1 MLTMR
6 PLDER
11 GAWAAKSK
19 KEYDLDENGER
30 IRLPSGRYKT
40 HKIDLTGW
48 NDKDNTS
55 CGARRGLTLPT
66 IFGEKRK
73 PERIDHRSNAE
84 RGIDEIPTVHMGVAA
99 CQMEKKGIATEKGEL
114 NRNIQKANRLIREIR
129 AQIGKL
135 KEWIADLFKARE
147 TAPEQPPQSPNLA
160 NLLMKYLS
168 VQREKSR
175 KYSQSW
181 QHQHAAD
188 ELKTIAAA
196 VNYLSEHG
204 ISNLD
209 ELDDSL
215 SSVSDKAYSI
225 REGMKTAEQRMK
237 ELQKLLEHGRNYQ
250 TYKPIQ
256 DEYRQ
261 IRWKG
266 KQEKFAEA
274 RRAELTLWDAA
285 NRYLHANLTDTKT
298 LPISKWK
305 HEYADLK
312 EQRDTDYTKLKATRA
327 EVAELQNEY
336 RWKRHDSLTIRGNKW
351 YRHSQSKG
359 GGPVDFVMEFFGKS
373 FTEAVELLTGEKG
386 AAPPPDRPS
395 LAPLSDFRLPPRSTD
410 NRIARNYLTAA
421 RRIDEDVT
429 GFFFSTGDIYEEAAH
444 HNAVFVGRDESGIP
458 RYAHQRGT
466 AGSFRLDVKG
476 SDKAFNFCYRG
487 EDERLFVFEAPID
500 LLSFLCLF
508 KKDWQK
514 QSYLA
519 LGGVG
524 EKALLRFLSDRP
536 NIKTVYLCLDSDEA
550 GNDACSRLAELVPEG
565 LTVHRLIPLFKDWN
579 EVLQHRA
586 EITDGKYLREA
597 IYGLKE
603 PPQEET
609 VEIIRMS
616 EVDTQTVEWLW
627 EPYIPFG
634 KVTIVQGNPGE
645 GKTTFALRLAAA
657 CTTGGT
663 LPGMKPLPPFQVI
676 YQTAEDGLGDTVKP
690 RLIEAAADLDR
701 VLVIDEAKRE
711 LTLSDE
717 RIEKAIT
724 QNGARLII
732 LDPIQAYM
740 GEKTDMNRANEVRP
754 MFRRLADVAERTGC
768 AVILIG
774 HLNKAA
780 GGQSAYRGLGSIDFR
795 AAARSVLLIGRVK
808 REPNVRVIVHD
819 KSSLAPEGKPVAFCL
834 DPETGFEWI
843 GEYDITADELLSGA
857 GGNTATKT
865 EQAERLIL
873 DLLADGKELASEDI
887 VKAAAE
893 AGISERTVQNAKRN
907 MGGILGARRVG
918 GQWYNFIKK
927 KQPPEPAS

>member
-1 MLTMR
+1 MYYTQ
-6 PLDER
+6 EQ
-11 GAWAAKSK
+11 
-19 KEYDLDENGER
+19 
-30 IRLPSGRYKT
+30 
-40 HKIDLTGW
+40 ID
-48 NDKDNTS
+48 
-55 CGARRGLTLPT
+55 R
-66 IFGEKRK
+66 
-73 PERIDHRSNAE
+73 
-84 RGIDEIPTVHMGVAA
+84 
-99 CQMEKKGIATEKGEL
+99 
-114 NRNIQKANRLIREIR
+114 AN
-129 AQIGKL
+129 Q
-135 KEWIADLFKARE
+135 ADLVSFLHGQG
-147 TAPEQPPQSPNLA
+147 EQL
-160 NLLMKYLS
+160 
-168 VQREKSR
+168 
-175 KYSQSW
+175 
-181 QHQHAAD
+181 
-188 ELKTIAAA
+188 
-196 VNYLSEHG
+196 
-204 ISNLD
+204 
-209 ELDDSL
+209 
-215 SSVSDKAYSI
+215 
-225 REGMKTAEQRMK
+225 
-237 ELQKLLEHGRNYQ
+237 
-250 TYKPIQ
+250 
-256 DEYRQ
+256 
-261 IRWKG
+261 
-266 KQEKFAEA
+266 
-274 RRAELTLWDAA
+274 
-285 NRYLHANLTDTKT
+285 
-298 LPISKWK
+298 
-305 HEYADLK
+305 
-312 EQRDTDYTKLKATRA
+312 TRA
-327 EVAELQNEY
+327 GNEY
-336 RWKRHDSLTIRGNKW
+336 RWKRHDSMTIRGNKW

-373 FTEAVELLTGEKG
+373 FTEAVELLTGEQG
-386 AAPPPDRPS
+386 AAAPDRPS
-395 LAPLSDFRLPPRSTD
+395 PAPLSDFRLPPRSDT
-410 NRIARNYLTAA
+410 AGQVKSYLTEA
-421 RRIDEDVT
+421 RRIDEDVS

-466 AGSFRLDVKG
+466 AGNFRLDVKG
-476 SDKAFNFCYRG
+476 SDKAFNFSYRG
-487 EDERLFVFEAPID
+487 AGERLFVFEAPID

-508 KKDWQK
+508 KKGWQK
-514 QSYLA
+514 QSYLS

-536 NIKTVYLCLDSDEA
+536 DIQTVYLCLDSDQA
-550 GNDACSRLAELVPEG
+550 GNDACSRLVNLTPEG
-565 LTVHRLIPLFKDWN
+565 LTVHRLVPLFKDWN
-579 EVLQHRA
+579 EVLQRKG

-597 IYGLKE
+597 VYGLKE
-603 PPQEET
+603 PPPQEET

-616 EVDTQTVEWLW
+616 EVGTQAVEWLW

-690 RLIEAAADLDR
+690 RLIEAKADLDR

-754 MFRRLADVAERTGC
+754 IFRRLAEVAERTGC

-834 DPETGFEWI
+834 DPETGFSWI

-857 GGNTATKT
+857 GGNNATKT

-887 VKAAAE
+887 EKAATE
-893 AGISERTVQNAKRN
+893 AGISARTVRAAKRN
-907 MGGILGARRVG
+907 LDGRITSKRIGAA
-918 GQWYNFIKK
+918 WYHALKK
-927 KQPPEPAS
+927 

>member
-1 MLTMR
+1 MYYTQ
-6 PLDER
+6 EQ
-11 GAWAAKSK
+11 
-19 KEYDLDENGER
+19 
-30 IRLPSGRYKT
+30 
-40 HKIDLTGW
+40 ID
-48 NDKDNTS
+48 
-55 CGARRGLTLPT
+55 R
-66 IFGEKRK
+66 
-73 PERIDHRSNAE
+73 
-84 RGIDEIPTVHMGVAA
+84 
-99 CQMEKKGIATEKGEL
+99 
-114 NRNIQKANRLIREIR
+114 AN
-129 AQIGKL
+129 Q
-135 KEWIADLFKARE
+135 ADLVSFLHGQG
-147 TAPEQPPQSPNLA
+147 EQL
-160 NLLMKYLS
+160 
-168 VQREKSR
+168 
-175 KYSQSW
+175 
-181 QHQHAAD
+181 
-188 ELKTIAAA
+188 
-196 VNYLSEHG
+196 
-204 ISNLD
+204 
-209 ELDDSL
+209 
-215 SSVSDKAYSI
+215 
-225 REGMKTAEQRMK
+225 
-237 ELQKLLEHGRNYQ
+237 
-250 TYKPIQ
+250 
-256 DEYRQ
+256 
-261 IRWKG
+261 
-266 KQEKFAEA
+266 
-274 RRAELTLWDAA
+274 
-285 NRYLHANLTDTKT
+285 
-298 LPISKWK
+298 
-305 HEYADLK
+305 
-312 EQRDTDYTKLKATRA
+312 TRA
-327 EVAELQNEY
+327 GNEY
-336 RWKRHDSLTIRGNKW
+336 RWKRHDSLTVRGNKW

-359 GGPVDFVMEFFGKS
+359 GAPVDFVMEFFGKS
-373 FTEAVELLTGEKG
+373 FTEAVEMLTGEKG

-395 LAPLSDFRLPPRSTD
+395 PAPLSDFRLPPRSTD

-429 GFFFSTGDIYEEAAH
+429 GFFFATGDIYEEAAH
-444 HNAVFVGRDESGIP
+444 HNAVFVGRDEDGVP

-487 EDERLFVFEAPID
+487 EGERLFVFEAPID

-550 GNDACSRLAELVPEG
+550 GNDACSRLVKLMPEG
-565 LTVHRLIPLFKDWN
+565 YTVHRLIPLFKDWN

-597 IYGLKE
+597 VYGLKE

-657 CTTGGT
+657 CTNR
-663 LPGMKPLPPFQVI
+663 KPFPHMAVHEPFNVI
-676 YQTAEDGLGDTVKP
+676 YQTAEDGLGDTIKP
-690 RLIEAAADLDR
+690 RLMEAEADLDR
-701 VLVIDEAKRE
+701 ILVIDESKQG
-711 LTLSDE
+711 LSLSDE
-717 RIEKAIT
+717 RIERAIRQT
-724 QNGARLII
+724 GARLII
-732 LDPIQAYM
+732 LDPIQAYV
-740 GEKTDMNRANEVRP
+740 GEKTDMNKANEIRP
-754 MFRRLADVAERTGC
+754 MFRRLAEIAERTGC

-819 KSSLAPEGKPVAFCL
+819 KSSLAPEGKPIAFCL
-834 DPETGFEWI
+834 DPETGFSWI

-873 DLLADGKELASEDI
+873 DLLADGKELASEDL

-907 MGGILGARRVG
+907 MGGVLGARRVG

>member
-1 MLTMR
+1 MYYTQEQIDRANQADIVSFLQ
-6 PLDER
+6 
-11 GAWAAKSK
+11 SQ
-19 KEYDLDENGER
+19 GEQ
-30 IRLPSGRYKT
+30 L
-40 HKIDLTGW
+40 
-48 NDKDNTS
+48 
-55 CGARRGLTLPT
+55 
-66 IFGEKRK
+66 
-73 PERIDHRSNAE
+73 
-84 RGIDEIPTVHMGVAA
+84 
-99 CQMEKKGIATEKGEL
+99 
-114 NRNIQKANRLIREIR
+114 
-129 AQIGKL
+129 
-135 KEWIADLFKARE
+135 
-147 TAPEQPPQSPNLA
+147 
-160 NLLMKYLS
+160 
-168 VQREKSR
+168 
-175 KYSQSW
+175 
-181 QHQHAAD
+181 
-188 ELKTIAAA
+188 
-196 VNYLSEHG
+196 
-204 ISNLD
+204 
-209 ELDDSL
+209 
-215 SSVSDKAYSI
+215 
-225 REGMKTAEQRMK
+225 
-237 ELQKLLEHGRNYQ
+237 
-250 TYKPIQ
+250 
-256 DEYRQ
+256 
-261 IRWKG
+261 
-266 KQEKFAEA
+266 
-274 RRAELTLWDAA
+274 
-285 NRYLHANLTDTKT
+285 
-298 LPISKWK
+298 
-305 HEYADLK
+305 
-312 EQRDTDYTKLKATRA
+312 TRA
-327 EVAELQNEY
+327 GQEY
-336 RWKRHDSLTIRGNKW
+336 RWKRHNSLTVRGNKW

-373 FTEAVELLTGEKG
+373 FTEAVELLTGEQG
-386 AAPPPDRPS
+386 AAAPDRPS
-395 LAPLSDFRLPPRSTD
+395 PAPLSDFRLPPRSDT
-410 NRIARNYLTAA
+410 AGQVKSYLTEA
-421 RRIDEDVT
+421 RRIDEDVM
-429 GFFFSTGDIYEEAAH
+429 GFFFASGDIYEEAAH

-466 AGSFRLDVKG
+466 AGNFRLDVKG
-476 SDKAFNFCYRG
+476 SDKAFNFSYRG
-487 EDERLFVFEAPID
+487 AGERLFVFEAPID

-508 KKDWQK
+508 KKGWQK
-514 QSYLA
+514 QSYLS

-536 NIKTVYLCLDSDEA
+536 DIQTVYLCLDSDQA
-550 GNDACSRLAELVPEG
+550 GNDACSRLVNLTPEG
-565 LTVHRLIPLFKDWN
+565 LTVHRLVPLFKDWN
-579 EVLQHRA
+579 EVLQRKG

-597 IYGLKE
+597 VYGLKE
-603 PPQEET
+603 PPPQEET

-616 EVDTQTVEWLW
+616 EVGTQAVEWLW

-690 RLIEAAADLDR
+690 RLIEAKADLDR

-754 MFRRLADVAERTGC
+754 IFRRLAEVAERTGC

-834 DPETGFEWI
+834 DPETGFSWI

-857 GGNTATKT
+857 GGNNATKT

-887 VKAAAE
+887 EKAATE
-893 AGISERTVQNAKRN
+893 AGISARTVRAAKRN
-907 MGGILGARRVG
+907 LDGRITSKRIGAA
-918 GQWYNFIKK
+918 WYHALKK
-927 KQPPEPAS
+927 

>member
-1 MLTMR
+1 MYYTQ
-6 PLDER
+6 EQ
-11 GAWAAKSK
+11 
-19 KEYDLDENGER
+19 
-30 IRLPSGRYKT
+30 
-40 HKIDLTGW
+40 ID
-48 NDKDNTS
+48 
-55 CGARRGLTLPT
+55 R
-66 IFGEKRK
+66 
-73 PERIDHRSNAE
+73 
-84 RGIDEIPTVHMGVAA
+84 
-99 CQMEKKGIATEKGEL
+99 
-114 NRNIQKANRLIREIR
+114 AN
-129 AQIGKL
+129 Q
-135 KEWIADLFKARE
+135 ADLVLFL
-147 TAPEQPPQSPNLA
+147 QSQGEP
-160 NLLMKYLS
+160 
-168 VQREKSR
+168 
-175 KYSQSW
+175 
-181 QHQHAAD
+181 
-188 ELKTIAAA
+188 
-196 VNYLSEHG
+196 
-204 ISNLD
+204 
-209 ELDDSL
+209 
-215 SSVSDKAYSI
+215 
-225 REGMKTAEQRMK
+225 
-237 ELQKLLEHGRNYQ
+237 LE
-250 TYKPIQ
+250 
-256 DEYRQ
+256 
-261 IRWKG
+261 
-266 KQEKFAEA
+266 
-274 RRAELTLWDAA
+274 RAG
-285 NRYLHANLTDTKT
+285 
-298 LPISKWK
+298 
-305 HEYADLK
+305 
-312 EQRDTDYTKLKATRA
+312 Q
-327 EVAELQNEY
+327 EY
-336 RWKRHDSLTIRGNKW
+336 RWKRHDSLTVRGNKW

-359 GGPVDFVMEFFGKS
+359 GAPIDFVMEFYGKS
-373 FTEAVELLTGEKG
+373 FTEAVEMLTGEKG

-395 LAPLSDFRLPPRSTD
+395 PAPLSNFRLPPRNTD
-410 NRIARNYLTAA
+410 NRTARNYLTAA

-429 GFFFSTGDIYEEAAH
+429 GFFFAAGDIYEEAAH
-444 HNAVFVGRDESGIP
+444 HNAVFVGRDEG
-458 RYAHQRGT
+458 
-466 AGSFRLDVKG
+466 
-476 SDKAFNFCYRG
+476 
-487 EDERLFVFEAPID
+487 ERLFVFEAPID

-536 NIKTVYLCLDSDEA
+536 NIKTVYLCLDSDQA
-550 GNDACSRLAELVPEG
+550 GSDACSRLAELVPEG
-565 LTVHRLIPLFKDWN
+565 LTVHRLVPLYKDWN

-586 EITDGKYLREA
+586 EIADGKYFREA

-690 RLIEAAADLDR
+690 RLIEAEADLDR

-808 REPNVRVIVHD
+808 REPNVRVIIHD

-857 GGNTATKT
+857 GGNNATKT
-865 EQAERLIL
+865 EQAEKLIL

-887 VKAAAE
+887 EKAAAD
-893 AGISERTVQNAKRN
+893 AGISARTVRAAKKNLDGR
-907 MGGILGARRVG
+907 ITSKRIGAA
-918 GQWYNFIKK
+918 WYHALKK
-927 KQPPEPAS
+927 